1 MSPILGSGRGLCRR
15 SKEIGIPSQILE
27 FLQSGLNKG
36 PGPGTLKVQVSA
48 LSAKPGTRWILHH
61 LVTQSLKACVYSGPP
76 WKPPFPTWISQ

>member
-1 MSPILGSGRGLCRR
+1 MSPILGSGRGSCRR

-48 LSAKPGTRWILHH
+48 LSAMTGTRWALHH
-61 LVTQSLKACVYSGPP
+61 PVTLFLRACVRSDHLGGQ
-76 WKPPFPTWISQ
+76 PFQQGISV